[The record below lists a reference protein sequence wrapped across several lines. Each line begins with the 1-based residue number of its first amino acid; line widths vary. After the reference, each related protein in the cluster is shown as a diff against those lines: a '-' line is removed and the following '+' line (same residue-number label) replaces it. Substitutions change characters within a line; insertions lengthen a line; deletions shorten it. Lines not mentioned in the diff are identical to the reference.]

1 MRQRGDLEFISF
13 LKKIRV
19 GVGEKILLSRFIA
32 KDNPA
37 YPKHALHMFAENK
50 PSVDYNELMLNEIL
64 GEVISINAIDEV
76 PQEIHLSDKQT
87 ETIRARK
94 IGDTE
99 NQASVLSLKV
109 GAQVMLTI
117 NIDLEDRL
125 VNGLVGKV
133 MYLRYV
139 NNEAN
144 VIYVKFNDQNAGQ
157 QAIQSDIFARQR
169 NWVPI

>member
-1 MRQRGDLEFISF
+1 
-13 LKKIRV
+13 
-19 GVGEKILLSRFIA
+19 
-32 KDNPA
+32 
-37 YPKHALHMFAENK
+37 MFAEDK
-50 PSVDYNELMLNEIL
+50 PSVDYNELMLNEI

-76 PQEIHLSDKQT
+76 PQEIDLSDKQA

-94 IGDTE
+94 IGDTG
-99 NQASVLSLKV
+99 NFASVLNLKV

-117 NIDLEDRL
+117 NTDLEDRL

-144 VIYVKFNDQNAGQ
+144 VIYVKFNDQNTGQ

>member
-1 MRQRGDLEFISF
+1 MN
-13 LKKIRV
+13 KIRA
-19 GVGEKILLSRFIA
+19 GEGEKILLSRFIA
-32 KDNPA
+32 KDNPT
-37 YPKHALHMFAENK
+37 YPKHAFHMFAENK
-50 PSVDYNELMLNEIL
+50 PSVDYNELMLNEI

-76 PQEIHLSDKQT
+76 PQEIDLSDKQA

-94 IGDTE
+94 IGDTG
-99 NQASVLSLKV
+99 NFASVLNLKV

-144 VIYVKFNDQNAGQ
+144 VIYVKFNDQNTGQ

-169 NWVPI
+169 NWVPT

>member
-1 MRQRGDLEFISF
+1 
-13 LKKIRV
+13 
-19 GVGEKILLSRFIA
+19 
-32 KDNPA
+32 
-37 YPKHALHMFAENK
+37 
-50 PSVDYNELMLNEIL
+50 MLNEIL

-125 VNGLVGKV
+125 VNGLVVKV
-133 MYLRYV
+133 IYLRYV
-139 NNEAN
+139 NDEVL